1 VSDETDIDPRRE
13 MWRAGSYEIVGD
25 WFRDASTSVLDGI
38 DLDGRRLLDVASG
51 TGAVAIEAARRG
63 AAVVGV
69 DLTPELLAVARRRA
83 ANAGVDVDVEFVH
96 DDFDHFT
103 RADDVAGAFDV
114 VTSSFGVIFA
124 PDPPATARSL
134 VRVAAPGGTIAICAW
149 ATTGLFGTDRTATLA
164 PLMPPAPPGALDR
177 PWSSADGITA
187 LFAGTGAEL
196 VEHRAASIGLP
207 FASIDDT
214 LDQFERWS
222 GPWQSIFAHF
232 RAGGTTS
239 VAHDAL
245 VEDFSRYLLP
255 AASGVVLRADYVVSV
270 LRRAS

>member
-1 VSDETDIDPRRE
+1 VSDEAEIDPRRA

-25 WFRDASTSVLDGI
+25 WFRDASVSVLDGI
-38 DLDGRRLLDVASG
+38 DLDGRRLLDVATG

-63 AAVVGV
+63 ADVTGV

-83 ANAGVDVDVEFVH
+83 ADAGVDVKFVH

-103 RADDVAGAFDV
+103 QADDVAGGFHV

-124 PDPPATARSL
+124 PDPPATASSL
-134 VRVAAPGGTIAICAW
+134 VRVAAPGGTIAVCAW
-149 ATTGLFGTDRTATLA
+149 ATTGLFGTDRTAALT

-187 LFAGTGAEL
+187 LFAGTNAQL
-196 VEHRAASIGLP
+196 LEHRSASIGLR
-207 FASIDDT
+207 FDSIDDT

-222 GPWQSIFAHF
+222 GPWQPIFAHF
-232 RAGGTTS
+232 RASGTTS

-255 AASGVVLRADYVVSV
+255 AENGVALRADYVVSV